1 MDISAKELES
11 DAIGEGQGPV
21 DQVRAEKIFATVQSL
36 RGMAINLTRNSV
48 KAEDLLGDVT
58 LKLVT
63 KKGSYDEQ
71 WNLRARVGKAI
82 FNTFLDGE
90 KQKPTVSLEDIPVPP
105 NLSIWWWEMSWPE
118 HASFRDLKDVT
129 EAINGLS
136 PTIRDPFKLY
146 MEGVS
151 YEEIP
156 EELGD
161 PGRLQNTVRS
171 QIHKARK
178 AIRSKF
184 PDLFKLYAP
193 NPKWG
198 KK

>member
-71 WNLRARVGKAI
+71 
-82 FNTFLDGE
+82 
-90 KQKPTVSLEDIPVPP
+90 
-105 NLSIWWWEMSWPE
+105 
-118 HASFRDLKDVT
+118 
-129 EAINGLS
+129 
-136 PTIRDPFKLY
+136 
-146 MEGVS
+146 
-151 YEEIP
+151 
-156 EELGD
+156 
-161 PGRLQNTVRS
+161 
-171 QIHKARK
+171 
-178 AIRSKF
+178 
-184 PDLFKLYAP
+184 
-193 NPKWG
+193 
-198 KK
+198 